1 MRPSLHTPTWRE
13 PPEDL
18 AGELALGVLD
28 PEAHASARA
37 RLATDAR
44 FADDYERWSLR
55 LAPLALTATEVAPSK
70 DLWPQI
76 RARLSANE
84 DRPARENDALTWRAA
99 AAGFAAV
106 CFGLVLTL
114 SVQRFGPHR
123 ETSASPKIALLQS
136 SDGTAAAVA
145 RVDAVRH
152 RVRLTRG
159 ALRAPKGRALEL
171 WVIVGK
177 RAPVPVGVFG
187 AALDSA
193 SDPEFTLPANHL
205 SSIATPVVLA
215 VSIEPPGGSPTNSPT
230 GPIIAT
236 GRLTAI

>member
-1 MRPSLHTPTWRE
+1 MRPSLHNPTWRE

-28 PEAHASARA
+28 PQAHASARA

-84 DRPARENDALTWRAA
+84 DRPARENDALMWRAA

-106 CFGLVLTL
+106 CLGLVLTL
-114 SVQRFGPHR
+114 SVQRFGPHL
-123 ETSASPKIALLQS
+123 ETSTPQIAMLKS
-136 SDGTAAAVA
+136 SDGTATAVA
-145 RVDAVRH
+145 SVDAVRH
-152 RVRLTRG
+152 RVRLMRG
-159 ALRAPKGRALEL
+159 ALRAPKDRALEL

-187 AALDSA
+187 AASDSA
-193 SDPEFTLPANHL
+193 RDPEFTLPASHL

-215 VSIEPPGGSPTNSPT
+215 VSIEPLGGSPTNSPT